1 MAVIQEAHNFATRLV
16 SIALIQE
23 ANFHERVLLPITNL
37 VITCRFAGG
46 VPLTYSTDQYRR
58 IVGSNVVNP
67 PCRWIVTFN
76 RQIFDASYVSYRG
89 APSENSDATPTKSY
103 PSLTNSSLTHLIQN
117 RINTNNHL
125 YTLGDPI
132 CSESTHS
139 RPLPSST
146 YLKHQQFPPAWL
158 LIYAEVTGNTEM
170 IMT

>member
-89 APSENSDATPTKSY
+89 APSENSDATITSY
-103 PSLTNSSLTHLIQN
+103 SSLTNYSFTHLIKTGST
-117 RINTNNHL
+117 RIII
-125 YTLGDPI
+125 YTSGDPI

-146 YLKHQQFPPAWL
+146 YLKHQ
-158 LIYAEVTGNTEM
+158 
-170 IMT
+170 